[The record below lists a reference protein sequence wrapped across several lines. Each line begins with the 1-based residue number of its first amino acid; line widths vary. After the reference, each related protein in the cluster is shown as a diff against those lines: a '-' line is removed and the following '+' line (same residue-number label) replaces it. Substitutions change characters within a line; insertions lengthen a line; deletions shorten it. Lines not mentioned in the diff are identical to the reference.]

1 MSKSRIGRVIL
12 PLLILA
18 AAGGGLWFYLQNG
31 EAPQDQLRLY
41 GNIDIRQVQ
50 LAFES
55 SGRIENI
62 RVEEGDRVS
71 PGQLLAQIAPQR
83 YQASVNQ
90 ARAEVQAQKKVL
102 DRMLAGSRPQEIAAA
117 RAQLAAAKAKL
128 EEAEDNF
135 ARIRELAGTRFAS
148 EQKLDAARA
157 TLKSARAQVNAE
169 AQALDLA
176 VEGPRQEDIDAARAR
191 LEASEAALALA
202 GEKLSDTKL
211 FAPDNGIIRSRIL
224 EPGDMASPQK
234 PVLTLAL
241 TNPLWVRAYVDET
254 DLGKIA
260 PGMAAQVKTDS
271 YPDKRYQ
278 GWIGYIS
285 PTAEFTP
292 KSVQTEALRSKLVY
306 QVRVYVCNPQNELR
320 LGMPATVIIDLDQE
334 RPSEPEKARAG
345 QPCREQ

>member
-1 MSKSRIGRVIL
+1 MNKSRLRRIIFPIL
-12 PLLILA
+12 IIA

-50 LAFES
+50 LAFENT
-55 SGRIENI
+55 GRIDDI
-62 RVEEGDRVS
+62 LVEEGDRVA
-71 PGQLLAQIAPQR
+71 PGQLLARITPER
-83 YQASVNQ
+83 YKASVRQ
-90 ARAEVQAQKKVL
+90 AAAEVKAQKKVL
-102 DRMLAGSRPQEIAAA
+102 ARMLAGSRPQEIAAA
-117 RAQLAAAKAKL
+117 RARVDAAKARL
-128 EEAEDNF
+128 EEAEDNYK
-135 ARIRELAGTRFAS
+135 RIRKLAGTRFAS

-260 PGMAAQVKTDS
+260 PGMKAQV
-271 YPDKRYQ
+271 
-278 GWIGYIS
+278 
-285 PTAEFTP
+285 
-292 KSVQTEALRSKLVY
+292 
-306 QVRVYVCNPQNELR
+306 
-320 LGMPATVIIDLDQE
+320 
-334 RPSEPEKARAG
+334 
-345 QPCREQ
+345 